1 MTESPVTDII
11 HEQLR
16 GLASALTVLHER
28 VRTAV
33 AGEISRAVAEAVGE
47 VLALA
52 LGRRQSSASRARSPD
67 PHGRDGWDDPDD
79 WYRADGRRWAQHDAH
94 AKSDDQDRPNN
105 SFGLSLDPKT
115 MAALVLAVTAGRW
128 WRSRYG
134 TTWGA
139 FGIGMAV
146 IGTAFGGGPLA
157 QAALGV
163 LWAVHRLLAA
173 TDALGDGARTLGR
186 L

>member
-52 LGRRQSSASRARSPD
+52 LGQRQTSSSWARPPD
-67 PHGRDGWDDPDD
+67 PYGRDGWDDPDD
-79 WYRADGRRWAQHDAH
+79 CYRADGHRWAQHGTTDNG
-94 AKSDDQDRPNN
+94 DDQEYRTNG
-105 SFGLSLDPKT
+105 FGLSLDPKT
-115 MAALVLAVTAGRW
+115 MAALVLAVSAGRW
-128 WRSRYG
+128 WRSRQG

-163 LWAVHRLLAA
+163 LWAVYRLLAA

>member
-1 MTESPVTDII
+1 MTEPHVTDII

-52 LGRRQSSASRARSPD
+52 LGRRRASTSWARPPD
-67 PHGRDGWDDPDD
+67 PYGRDGWDDPDD
-79 WYRADGRRWAQHDAH
+79 WYRADGQRWAQHGAP
-94 AKSDDQDRPNN
+94 ANSDDQDKPNN
-105 SFGLSLDPKT
+105 GFGLSLDPKT

-128 WRSRYG
+128 WRSRHG

-163 LWAVHRLLAA
+163 FWAAHRLLAA